1 MLLCNCVLYAQ
12 DYNYK
17 VDIIDYD
24 YNFLANSG
32 LCGEN
37 KHVRLTVTDV
47 NNVTHTVIFT
57 RDPKVE
63 KRKILTK
70 YFEHKPKQI
79 QFSSFIHER
88 SWFSCDGYSAS
99 VGKTDIL
106 SFNASNVAS
115 GFMDLYDSNGGQ
127 ATIDVSFK
135 YSAEKLKKAFNYK
148 VEYNFD
154 LSNKSKELFF
164 PFDRYTGS
172 YYLKLRSSLQ
182 SKRIYLDNVQITNFN
197 DPEIIRNKK
206 YDSIIRFIS
215 PMEFAE
221 ANSKINYKATSSFIC
236 DGAVQDENGF
246 VKMDNTRKTVIS
258 EVSGCL
264 KHNYL
269 FPYCGSL
276 SINYINIYRIYDDPR
291 IYSSN
296 SLEKDQKEAF
306 DNRLLKDCQPLKF
319 YVNDCNEESSY
330 AVEYKL
336 ETNADWKTYLPYER
350 RASFFELNTANISGA
365 TIGKSLKVR
374 IKYYNEDCEK
384 YSYLC
389 NEPLSFGIISC
400 SPEFLA
406 LYNQKNYFCSYQ
418 RADLDEGKVSVK
430 LSRPIE
436 STEQLV
442 VTLFYVDGMNR
453 KILVN
458 QLSSIPINIADPII
472 QFDDLGGGNVGFEW
486 PEKISPTKGT
496 DDYYYF
502 RYQTLNIGES
512 PQKPVESS
520 PFWDSLE
527 KTDTFRLDQ
536 PTNISFS
543 ARHKKDQSCYGVNDG
558 QIEIYNVN
566 GGTGEGFEYELN
578 GNGTWVP
585 FSTSVN
591 TARNVVIGSL
601 PKGKSRIRVRDGNK
615 CLAKKE

>member
-47 NNVTHTVIFT
+47 NNGTHTVIFT

-148 VEYNFD
+148 VEYNID
-154 LSNKSKELFF
+154 LSDAFEVSTYYDGSYRATLKSKISNKSI
-164 PFDRYTGS
+164 YQGHVN
-172 YYLKLRSSLQ
+172 YSLG
-182 SKRIYLDNVQITNFN
+182 KPNTNPSLSN
-197 DPEIIRNKK
+197 AK
-206 YDSIIRFIS
+206 YDSIKRFNNPLLNIETYRRNTHSSGSSSAIS
-215 PMEFAE
+215 FTCSDSTSDGLFSTVEGYRD
-221 ANSKINYKATSSFIC
+221 NKVSSKGCSNVFFPFCNTININYF
-236 DGAVQDENGF
+236 
-246 VKMDNTRKTVIS
+246 
-258 EVSGCL
+258 
-264 KHNYL
+264 
-269 FPYCGSL
+269 
-276 SINYINIYRIYDDPR
+276 NIYRIYDDPR

-306 DNRLLKDCQPLKF
+306 DNLLLKDCQPLKF

-458 QLSSIPINIADPII
+458 QLSTIPINIADPII
-472 QFDDLGGGNVGFEW
+472 QFDELGGGNVGFEW